1 MKAAPEGLLKPGDA
15 AVLGIERKVQFQY
28 LAFETEYRNVLRPAE
43 RLRIVMAGAC
53 RPGGRACQ
61 NPGICPQLSRRLPSS
76 HYFFPHLQSIDLCDR
91 MPGPHQPP
99 PASGGALPRISISA
113 RRQHRLFGANVCLAA
128 LLGYGSELSMFG
140 ATCPCR
146 ASLPAYRQRTRTS
159 ICPAHVDQSLAMR
172 ANWHVICTTRS
183 RACGYR
189 QH

>member
-99 PASGGALPRISISA
+99 
-113 RRQHRLFGANVCLAA
+113 RLQAA
-128 LLGYGSELSMFG
+128 L
-140 ATCPCR
+140 CR
-146 ASLPAYRQRTRTS
+146 GFPFKPA
-159 ICPAHVDQSLAMR
+159 
-172 ANWHVICTTRS
+172 ANIGCLVRMCV
-183 RACGYR
+183 
-189 QH
+189 